1 MESVRGTDQLKQ
13 NNNQNSD
20 ADLQFFSGLKSAFY
34 FIKVTIMKKIFSILA
49 VILMLASCQAQ
60 EKKGVELLPAIAFS
74 QKVEAEKGQV
84 IDVRTPKE
92 FQQGHLKNAQNIHLY
107 DQDFAQRIDKLDK
120 KQTVYVYCKAGGRSA
135 EAVEIMQNHGFENI
149 IELQGGTD
157 SWTESGLPLEK

>member
-1 MESVRGTDQLKQ
+1 
-13 NNNQNSD
+13 
-20 ADLQFFSGLKSAFY
+20 
-34 FIKVTIMKKIFSILA
+34 MKTKIFSILL
-49 VILMLASCQAQ
+49 VLITFASCQSQ
-60 EKKGVELLPAIAFS
+60 EKKGFQLLPAKEFS
-74 QKVEAEKGQV
+74 KQVATEKGQL

-92 FQQGHLKNAQNIHLY
+92 FEQGHLKNAQNIHLY

-157 SWTESGLPLEK
+157 SWSETGLPLEK

>member
-1 MESVRGTDQLKQ
+1 
-13 NNNQNSD
+13 
-20 ADLQFFSGLKSAFY
+20 
-34 FIKVTIMKKIFSILA
+34 MKTKIFSILL
-49 VILMLASCQAQ
+49 VLITFASCQSQ
-60 EKKGVELLPAIAFS
+60 EKKGFQLLPAKEFS
-74 QKVEAEKGQV
+74 KQVDTEKGQL

-92 FQQGHLKNAQNIHLY
+92 FEQGHLKNAQNIHLY

-157 SWTESGLPLEK
+157 SWSEMGLPLEK

>member
-1 MESVRGTDQLKQ
+1 
-13 NNNQNSD
+13 
-20 ADLQFFSGLKSAFY
+20 
-34 FIKVTIMKKIFSILA
+34 MKTKIFSILL
-49 VILMLASCQAQ
+49 VLITFASCQSQ
-60 EKKGVELLPAIAFS
+60 EKKGFQLLPAKEFS
-74 QKVEAEKGQV
+74 KQIVAEKEQV

-92 FQQGHLKNAQNIHLY
+92 FEQGHLKNAQNIHLY

-157 SWTESGLPLEK
+157 SWSETGLPLEK

>member
-1 MESVRGTDQLKQ
+1 
-13 NNNQNSD
+13 
-20 ADLQFFSGLKSAFY
+20 
-34 FIKVTIMKKIFSILA
+34 MKTKIFSILL
-49 VILMLASCQAQ
+49 VLITFASCQSQ
-60 EKKGVELLPAIAFS
+60 EKKGVQLLPAKEFS
-74 QKVEAEKGQV
+74 KKVTTEKGQL

-92 FQQGHLKNAQNIHLY
+92 FEQGHLENAQNIHLY

-157 SWTESGLPLEK
+157 SWSETGLPLKQ

>member
-1 MESVRGTDQLKQ
+1 
-13 NNNQNSD
+13 
-20 ADLQFFSGLKSAFY
+20 
-34 FIKVTIMKKIFSILA
+34 MKTKIFSILF
-49 VILMLASCQAQ
+49 VLITFASCQSQ
-60 EKKGVELLPAIAFS
+60 EKKGVQLLPAKEFS
-74 QKVEAEKGQV
+74 KKVATEKGQL

-92 FQQGHLKNAQNIHLY
+92 FEKGHLENAQNIHLY

-157 SWTESGLPLEK
+157 SWSETGLPLKQ